1 MKSGIKFKKIKTTS
15 KNTEITEFRDVESSD
30 HDKVIGSNL
39 IGKVEKISLR
49 KKTLKLDNSARPPV
63 GNT

>member
-1 MKSGIKFKKIKTTS
+1 MKFKKIKTTS
-15 KNTEITEFRDVESSD
+15 KYTEVTEFKDADSSD

-63 GNT
+63 GHTQTP